1 MPNKTNPNNHRC
13 WVCHQLFREGDDT
26 LEFKIYSD
34 DVLTIHEGCEA
45 AAEEKN
51 DKVEARIERYE
62 ESLKRRGR

>member
-1 MPNKTNPNNHRC
+1 MPNTTNHRC

-34 DVLTIHEGCEA
+34 DVLVIHEGCEA

-62 ESLKRRGR
+62 ENQKRRRR